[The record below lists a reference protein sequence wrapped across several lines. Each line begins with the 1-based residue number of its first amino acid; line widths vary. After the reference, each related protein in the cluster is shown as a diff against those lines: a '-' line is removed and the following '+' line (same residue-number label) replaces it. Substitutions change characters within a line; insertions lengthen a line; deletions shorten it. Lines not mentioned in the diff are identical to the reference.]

1 MDTRKGMTIAAA
13 CMLVLCSAG
22 FAHPAAANAAKDARE
37 PASSMALVVFEGVP
51 GSEALLRGDYEAGL
65 QQSLEAT
72 ERSPGR
78 HAFELASNVCV
89 AQIKLGDMG
98 AAWQHCSRV
107 IERTVDRR
115 AGVVMAQRL
124 RAVALVNH
132 GVLLSAQGDVEAA
145 SLQFEEARRKFPE
158 LAVAGSNLQLVGSA
172 PRVTVGVDL

>member
-22 FAHPAAANAAKDARE
+22 FARPAAANAAKDARE

-78 HAFELASNVCV
+78 HAFEKDVPAGKEAYEDVLDYAVVSHDH
-89 AQIKLGDMG
+89 LGDLVLE
-98 AAWQHCSRV
+98 AL
-107 IERTVDRR
+107 ERFAKLPALGLNVGFVLSHRCAFL
-115 AGVVMAQRL
+115 AGKR
-124 RAVALVNH
+124 
-132 GVLLSAQGDVEAA
+132 SPP
-145 SLQFEEARRKFPE
+145 SP
-158 LAVAGSNLQLVGSA
+158 
-172 PRVTVGVDL
+172 